1 MNAPPYHLM
10 QQLERSFD
18 ALIQAL
24 EALAEHYERQ
34 APPTWQLA
42 PAGDAPAR
50 WMRTALLDVWHQSSQ
65 DGRETR
71 NYLGIVAADE
81 TLLAA
86 AHKVNGAKEAFH
98 TTLQTIKR
106 TAPKSLSDTKAHLAR
121 RHPDVQSVLNK
132 EGLARLHL
140 KQCWRQLPIADAD
153 VAKVRFA
160 WYQSGRSIKRITVR
174 EAEQKLLKLDSDAPH
189 VRMQLGRLAGIPSSE
204 PLAQVQSQ
212 APLMRANLFFN
223 HPLADGHTRRAL
235 NVAMPLFVPSAQG
248 VLPDIKAPSAQP
260 HASRTRAVRR
270 DEKIESEV
278 FLPSLRVF
286 RYR

>member
-1 MNAPPYHLM
+1 MT
-10 QQLERSFD
+10 
-18 ALIQAL
+18 LIQAL
-24 EALAEHYERQ
+24 EALSEHYERQ
-34 APPTWQLA
+34 APPTWQLM
-42 PAGDAPAR
+42 PVDDAPSR
-50 WMRTALLDVWHQSSQ
+50 WIRTALLDVWHQTGQ

-81 TLLAA
+81 TLIAA
-86 AHKVNGAKEAFH
+86 AHKVNEAKEAFQA
-98 TTLQTIKR
+98 TLQTIKR
-106 TAPKSLSDTKAHLAR
+106 ASPKSLSDAKAQLTR

-174 EAEQKLLKLDSDAPH
+174 EAEQKLLQLDSDAPH
-189 VRMQLGRLAGIPSSE
+189 VKVQLRRLADIPSSE

-212 APLMRANLFFN
+212 APLMRANLFFS

-260 HASRTRAVRR
+260 HATRTRAVRR
-270 DEKIESEV
+270 DEKIEPDV